1 MLNQQV
7 PALFSNKGEQPRMVF
22 GRRPGEPLA
31 PNAISEIFGAL
42 ADRMRQVVDVVREG
56 ARQAAGADRYALGGR
71 N

>member
-1 MLNQQV
+1 MQLLTGWSLV
-7 PALFSNKGEQPRMVF
+7 RI
-22 GRRPGEPLA
+22 RPGEPLA
-31 PNAISEIFGAL
+31 PIAISEIFGAL